1 MVNVDYY
8 YQRESMYDRLQ
19 TRVRQVFG
27 FPDHF
32 KFKFGYKDKEN
43 DFVVLGSD
51 RQMSAVLPYGY
62 DRFSTLPEDYLMCF
76 TIVPDDKN
84 ERTDQVSVDDLKT
97 VTNLVSKFETNLSR
111 LYANMKKNVKAID
124 ELIEKNTSRIEAVAT
139 ANTTRMNLI
148 TEHNIKKMNEIVES
162 NRCMLDAALKINM
175 DCMND
180 AMEGNLTRIN
190 DYLDGNVHKMNKC
203 LTAQSHFVCST
214 INQHTESIHVCLNN
228 NTQHIVSN
236 VEKEMTALKEH
247 NSKATEQHVEMVIKS
262 AAHLYHSTLSNTKQ
276 VSNDN
281 VDIICDGCCSPIKGQ
296 SWICDTCDNF
306 DLCNTCR
313 FQLNHDPDHNLIY
326 IKEKFKESHN
336 ACKHCDSELVG
347 TRYTCTSCP
356 GKHPND
362 HRLVAQ
368 TEDGKK
374 ECVDETDDAV
384 CSASVVQ
391 HSDVLCDHCGMNIK
405 GVQYKCKYC
414 SSYSLCEICKESS
427 WAIHFKNHLFLKIR
441 DPSHSKTKQ
450 PNLQKSQALSDP
462 FDKDNLPLNN
472 SFQAPVRAKNAKLS
486 SDPSTLGIQE
496 RLQAE
501 YDMRARRVMD
511 LENELQFNSNQCLPI
526 IHTSSQGFENDQPS
540 FTITQQISQ
549 TKSVL
554 SAQFIADINIPDGTC
569 VLPKKNFIKTWKVR
583 NNGNIHWPT
592 DSRLLFNGGNIFKPY
607 PMSFPEGF
615 LLPGLAPNQEGC
627 ISAELQAPDS
637 PGDYTSRFCFITPEG
652 DRFGDELYCIIKV
665 AEDEFKDDNSMI
677 YPTLS
682 TQPCDNQSISTIDQS
697 TTDYQDSHS
706 SHSIPFDLHSGS
718 DDFVPIEHDDSD
730 SKEDKNSFLE
740 EMSRSDRSQNTVKVM
755 SDDTQEESSEY
766 HSEFL
771 LLHKMIR
778 TEEMHIK

>member
-84 ERTDQVSVDDLKT
+84 EQTDQVSVDDLKT
-97 VTNLVSKFETNLSR
+97 VMNLVSKFETNLSR

-124 ELIEKNTSRIEAVAT
+124 ELVEKNTSRIEAVAT
-139 ANTTRMNLI
+139 ANTARMNLI

-180 AMEGNLTRIN
+180 ALEGNLTRIN
-190 DYLDGNVHKMNKC
+190 DCLDGNIHKMNKC

-214 INQHTESIHVCLNN
+214 INKHTESINVCLNN

-236 VEKEMTALKEH
+236 VEKEITALKEH

-276 VSNDN
+276 VSNDT

-296 SWICDTCDNF
+296 RWICDTCDNF
-306 DLCNTCR
+306 DFCNTCR

-347 TRYTCTSCP
+347 TRYTCTSCSDFSLCCFCIQFLK

-362 HRLVAQ
+362 HLFVAQ

-384 CSASVVQ
+384 CSVSVVQ
-391 HSDVLCDHCGMNIK
+391 HSDDLCDHCGMKIK
-405 GVQYKCKYC
+405 GVQYK
-414 SSYSLCEICKESS
+414 
-427 WAIHFKNHLFLKIR
+427 
-441 DPSHSKTKQ
+441 
-450 PNLQKSQALSDP
+450 
-462 FDKDNLPLNN
+462 
-472 SFQAPVRAKNAKLS
+472 APMRAKDAKLS
-486 SDPSTLGIQE
+486 SDPSTFGIQE

-511 LENELQFNSNQCLPI
+511 LENELQFNSNQYLSI
-526 IHTSSQGFENDQPS
+526 TNTSSQGFENDQQS
-540 FTITQQISQ
+540 LTITQPISQ

-569 VLPKKNFIKTWKVR
+569 VLPNKNFIKTWKVR

-627 ISAELQAPDS
+627 ISVELQAPDS
-637 PGDYTSRFCFITPEG
+637 PGNYTSRFCFITPEG

-665 AEDEFKDDNSMI
+665 TEDEFKEDDHSMI
-677 YPTLS
+677 YPTIS
-682 TQPCDNQSISTIDQS
+682 TQQCDNQSISTIDQS

-706 SHSIPFDLHSGS
+706 SHSIPFDIHSGS
-718 DDFVPIEHDDSD
+718 EDFVPIEHDDSD

-740 EMSRSDRSQNTVKVM
+740 EMSKSERSQNTVKVIT
-755 SDDTQEESSEY
+755 DDTQEESSEY

>member
-19 TRVRQVFG
+19 ARVRQVFG

-51 RQMSAVLPYGY
+51 RQMSAILPYGY

-97 VTNLVSKFETNLSR
+97 VMNLVSKFETNLSR

-124 ELIEKNTSRIEAVAT
+124 EMIEKNTSRIEAVAT
-139 ANTTRMNLI
+139 ANTAKMNLI
-148 TEHNIKKMNEIVES
+148 AEHNIKKMNEIVES

-180 AMEGNLTRIN
+180 AMEGNLTSISE
-190 DYLDGNVHKMNKC
+190 YLDGVIGTLNKR
-203 LTAQSHFVCST
+203 LDTQSHDFRSIIHNYIEST
-214 INQHTESIHVCLNN
+214 NFCFKNN
-228 NTQHIVSN
+228 AQHIVSN
-236 VEKEMTALKEH
+236 VEKEITTLKEH

-276 VSNDN
+276 VSNDE
-281 VDIICDGCCSPIKGQ
+281 VDIICDGCCSPVKGQ

-326 IKEKFKESHN
+326 TKEKFKESHN

-362 HRLVAQ
+362 HQFVAQ
-368 TEDGKK
+368 IEDGKK

-391 HSDVLCDHCGMNIK
+391 HSDVLCDHCGMKVK
-405 GVQYKCKYC
+405 GVQYKV
-414 SSYSLCEICKESS
+414 
-427 WAIHFKNHLFLKIR
+427 
-441 DPSHSKTKQ
+441 PM
-450 PNLQKSQALSDP
+450 
-462 FDKDNLPLNN
+462 
-472 SFQAPVRAKNAKLS
+472 RAKNAKLL
-486 SDPSTLGIQE
+486 SDPSTPGIQE

-501 YDMRARRVMD
+501 YDMRARRAMD
-511 LENELQFNSNQCLPI
+511 LENELQFNSNQYLSI
-526 IHTSSQGFENDQPS
+526 INTSSQVFENDQKS
-540 FTITQQISQ
+540 LTITQQISQ

-554 SAQFIADINIPDGTC
+554 SAQFIADINIPGGTC

-592 DSRLLFNGGNIFKPY
+592 DSRLLFNGGSIFKPY

-615 LLPGLAPNQEGC
+615 LLPGLAPNQVGC

-652 DRFGDELYCIIKV
+652 KRFGDELYCVIKV
-665 AEDEFKDDNSMI
+665 TEDEFEEDDHSMI
-677 YPTLS
+677 YPTIS
-682 TQPCDNQSISTIDQS
+682 TQQCDNQSISTIDQS

-706 SHSIPFDLHSGS
+706 SNSIPFDIHSGS
-718 DDFVPIEHDDSD
+718 EDFVPIEHYDSD
-730 SKEDKNSFLE
+730 SKEDENSFLE
-740 EMSRSDRSQNTVKVM
+740 EMSKSDRSQNTVKM
-755 SDDTQEESSEY
+755 IANDTQEESSEY
-766 HSEFL
+766 HSEFFAVS
-771 LLHKMIR
+771 
-778 TEEMHIK
+778 